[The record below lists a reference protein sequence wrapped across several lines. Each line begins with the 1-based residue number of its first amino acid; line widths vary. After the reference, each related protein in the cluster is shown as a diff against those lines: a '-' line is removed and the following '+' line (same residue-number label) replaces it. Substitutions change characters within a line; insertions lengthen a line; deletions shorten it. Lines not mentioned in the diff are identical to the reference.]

1 MLESGP
7 KQTPPLQ
14 SDQEFAA
21 TQNAEFASADF
32 NFRAEL
38 QESQHRAVVREV
50 VNPILQN
57 QGDGSRVAF
66 PTAAP
71 APRETEQRIE
81 SDGAVVE
88 ITSSKGPSLFDI
100 AAAEAARAKS
110 YAYLQGGGTSAAW
123 DAAATASN
131 RASIQGINTL
141 EVREERREIQRADP
155 IEEPE
160 ALIIGEELGE
170 AAANPE
176 SVVEAEGLGAREAL
190 EESLGDADRDDLTA
204 ELDLGEELQDPLTDY
219 VEVMEAE
226 ADQREVI
233 EPAAVENLIE
243 LSEELSEEIDAAEE
257 MADPLA
263 EAVDVEEL
271 EGEQERDGSA
281 TGLAL
286 AGTVAAEIDESVE
299 ATVKVD
305 QAARSEERST
315 EEDPL
320 ATIGPSLARLK
331 DDVLAR
337 LGAEEDDALVFGG
350 RQAA

>member
-1 MLESGP
+1 VLESGP
-7 KQTPPLQ
+7 KQTPQVQ
-14 SDQEFAA
+14 SDQDFAA

-71 APRETEQRIE
+71 APRETEQRVE

-131 RASIQGINTL
+131 RASIQGVNTL
-141 EVREERREIQRADP
+141 EVREERREIRREDP

-176 SVVEAEGLGAREAL
+176 SVIEAEGLGAREAL
-190 EESLGDADRDDLTA
+190 EEGLGDADRDDLTA
-204 ELDLGEELQDPLTDY
+204 EHDLGEELQDSLADY

-226 ADQREVI
+226 ADQRDLM
-233 EPAAVENLIE
+233 EPEAKKDLIE
-243 LSEELSEEIDAAEE
+243 LSEELGTAEE

-263 EAVDVEEL
+263 EATDVEEL
-271 EGEQERDGSA
+271 EGEEEREGAA

-286 AGTVAAEIDESVE
+286 AGTVTDETDKSVE
-299 ATVKVD
+299 AATMAD